1 MCQKAPHKLS
11 WLKSSRLHERMEL
24 LNFTRKY
31 SIKGEKLVNLI
42 KFWDLTRSWKE
53 HSKIEIL
60 NI

>member
-31 SIKGEKLVNLI
+31 YIKGEKQVNLI
-42 KFWDLTRSWKE
+42 KF
-53 HSKIEIL
+53 
-60 NI
+60 